1 MQIGVMPYV
10 KVKYVDEYVEW
21 VLLRRLG
28 LLEVEERAGMARVA
42 GQGCV
47 EERVTRVRNGELEEL
62 KGRFVGQ
69 KINKWFKN
77 SKGIGQRFVGEVNEV
92 WMYDGTSM
100 GRVEYDDGDF
110 EDLRID
116 EIEQLIQQGNAP
128 PGFSMYDKKG
138 TPTYE
143 DQWPVFEVSEEDLL
157 FFSKYHEASVQAARD
172 ELNIIDDKAAIDV
185 SVLESSKCLDQ
196 DGTSTLFCGSVE
208 LCYVSNFDSKF
219 QPISQTN
226 VSYQGVPSFIG
237 EQDDMAEKS
246 VPVQVFEKKS
256 LPLIREQPNKCLGLH
271 SSFQQAYARVRTG
284 NLLPHDIWVFAKAL
298 VFSVVVPTFL
308 TNKTNR
314 VAGFRTI
321 VLLALI
327 MCEFAGWD
335 PPRHAV

>member
-1 MQIGVMPYV
+1 
-10 KVKYVDEYVEW
+10 
-21 VLLRRLG
+21 
-28 LLEVEERAGMARVA
+28 
-42 GQGCV
+42 
-47 EERVTRVRNGELEEL
+47 
-62 KGRFVGQ
+62 
-69 KINKWFKN
+69 
-77 SKGIGQRFVGEVNEV
+77 
-92 WMYDGTSM
+92 MYDGTSM

-157 FFSKYHEASVQAARD
+157 FFSKYHDASVQAARD

-185 SVLESSKCLDQ
+185 SVLESSKCLDK
-196 DGTSTLFCGSVE
+196 DGNSTLFCGSVE
-208 LCYVSNFDSKF
+208 LCSVSNFDSKF

-246 VPVQVFEKKS
+246 VPVQVFGKKS
-256 LPLIREQPNKCLGLH
+256 LPLIRKAVAGPPGIVKPESLVFHRRSLLDNNHDILKPEIHSPLEQSNKCLGLD
-271 SSFQQAYARVRTG
+271 SSFQQAHARVRTG

>member
-1 MQIGVMPYV
+1 MFYEDNDVGDIT
-10 KVKYVDEYVEW
+10 
-21 VLLRRLG
+21 L
-28 LLEVEERAGMARVA
+28 
-42 GQGCV
+42 
-47 EERVTRVRNGELEEL
+47 GELKRIL
-62 KGRFVGQ
+62 
-69 KINKWFKN
+69 
-77 SKGIGQRFVGEVNEV
+77 IGGKMKKVV
-92 WMYDGTSM
+92 GTS
-100 GRVEYDDGDF
+100 
-110 EDLRID
+110 
-116 EIEQLIQQGNAP
+116 Q
-128 PGFSMYDKKG
+128 
-138 TPTYE
+138 
-143 DQWPVFEVSEEDLL
+143 DQE
-157 FFSKYHEASVQAARD
+157 SV
-172 ELNIIDDKAAIDV
+172 I
-185 SVLESSKCLDQ
+185 
-196 DGTSTLFCGSVE
+196 
-208 LCYVSNFDSKF
+208 
-219 QPISQTN
+219 
-226 VSYQGVPSFIG
+226 YQGFPSFVF